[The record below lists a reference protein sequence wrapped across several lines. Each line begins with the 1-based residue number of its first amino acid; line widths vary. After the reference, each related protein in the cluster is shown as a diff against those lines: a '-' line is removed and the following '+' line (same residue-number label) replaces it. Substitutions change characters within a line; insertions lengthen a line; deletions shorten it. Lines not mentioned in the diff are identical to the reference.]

1 MGVLLVVL
9 AWAEAAVEGAEN
21 PGVESGSVAF
31 GRWGSAGKRTEDVG
45 DWVETGVVAL
55 SGSDSYSSSV
65 SSNST
70 SAVSA
75 TKLLKRLK
83 SDDAEGFSMVLLG
96 GFLWHRPKP
105 PTKYIIDDEAGSQ
118 VYVFFSTTV

>member
-21 PGVESGSVAF
+21 PGVERGSVAF

-83 SDDAEGFSMVLLG
+83 SDDAEGFSMVFVLG
-96 GFLWHRPKP
+96 GAFPDREAANEFDLIAMSHR
-105 PTKYIIDDEAGSQ
+105 
-118 VYVFFSTTV
+118 

>member
-1 MGVLLVVL
+1 MGVLLEKGN
-9 AWAEAAVEGAEN
+9 A
-21 PGVESGSVAF
+21 AF
-31 GRWGSAGKRTEDVG
+31 GRWGLAGKRTEDVG
-45 DWVETGVVAL
+45 EWFEAGVVAL

-83 SDDAEGFSMVLLG
+83 SDEGWFRFSMGTVHGVL
-96 GFLWHRPKP
+96 
-105 PTKYIIDDEAGSQ
+105 
-118 VYVFFSTTV
+118 